1 MKRFS
6 VIYWEQYA
14 SIYEVNAESYE
25 EACEK
30 VEEAIA
36 NGNIEG
42 PMLCVDSGFE
52 GSGEYDELLDY
63 DEVRKDG
70 K

>member
-6 VIYWEQYA
+6 VTYMEQYA

-30 VEEAIA
+30 VGEAIA
-36 NGNIEG
+36 NGNVEG
-42 PMLCVDSGFE
+42 PTICIDSGYE
-52 GSGEYDELLDY
+52 KDSEYDELLDY